1 MVYNSTLRFVRIEGF
16 QKRNT
21 MRKKTLIRVFNLL
34 DQIKGI
40 AIALESIKQDEE
52 ERFSLLARSYRNSEK
67 GEKFHYQMEAIYDAA
82 NELQDVLDKVKDK
95 LTYL

>member
-1 MVYNSTLRFVRIEGF
+1 MVYNSALRFGRIEGISN
-16 QKRNT
+16 RNA

-34 DQIKGI
+34 GQVKGI

-52 ERFSLLARSYRNSEK
+52 ERFSLLARSCRNSEK
-67 GEKFHYQMEAIYDAA
+67 GEKFHYQMEAIHDAA